1 MNDMKKEF
9 ESFIMKVNSD
19 IITMFDGKYFRKLSE
34 NLLNLFAN
42 PDIKEIKIKYTGNQR
57 FANEMN
63 ILDYSEIQYI
73 MDFLETQG
81 FTKVDYKS
89 FEKYSVAIISRD

>member
-1 MNDMKKEF
+1 MKDMKKEF

-34 NLLNLFAN
+34 NLLNLFTN

>member
-1 MNDMKKEF
+1 MKDIKKEF
-9 ESFIMKVNSD
+9 KNFIAGVNPD
-19 IITMFDGKYFRKLSE
+19 VITMFDGKYFRKLSE
-34 NLLNLFAN
+34 NLLNLFNN

-57 FANEMN
+57 FASEMN
-63 ILDYSEIQYI
+63 ILDYSEIQYV

-89 FEKYSVAIISRD
+89 FEKYSVAIISRN